1 MGVPKSII
9 QVMRMVSVFVL
20 GALTAFSAWA
30 DHGEIKLQDGFSV
43 EHYLYKPSK
52 KGVYPA
58 VIVQHT
64 RGGLKEFEKEFARE
78 LSSENYVTIVVN
90 WQTGTAWPDEKVGA
104 VYDHLRKLPFVE
116 PDRIGMVGFSRGAF
130 NAMKMAIDWHK
141 DRPVR
146 AVVSYY
152 MGRGVYDQE
161 PELPPILFLHGDG
174 DIETVADQVVA
185 ACEKLKKMGNVCEA
199 KIYKN
204 TRHAFTHKSR
214 YGPYDHRTTVDAFK
228 RAVAFLNKYLRN
240 APIQ

>member
-1 MGVPKSII
+1 MF
-9 QVMRMVSVFVL
+9 SVFVL
-20 GALTAFSAWA
+20 GTMTAFSAWA
-30 DHGEIKLQDGFSV
+30 DHGEIKLLDGSSV
-43 EHYLYKPSK
+43 EHYLYKPSG
-52 KGVYPA
+52 KGPYPA

-64 RGGLKEFEKEFARE
+64 IGGLREFEKEFARE
-78 LSSENYVTIVVN
+78 LSGENYVTVAVN
-90 WQTGTAWPDEKVGA
+90 WLSGTAWPYQKVGA
-104 VYDHLRKLPFVE
+104 VYDNLRKLPYVD
-116 PDRIGMVGFSRGAF
+116 PDRIGMVGFSKGALQG
-130 NAMKMAIDWHK
+130 AQMAINWQK
-141 DRPVR
+141 ERPIR
-146 AVVSYY
+146 AIVSYY
-152 MGRGVYDQE
+152 MGQGVVDQE